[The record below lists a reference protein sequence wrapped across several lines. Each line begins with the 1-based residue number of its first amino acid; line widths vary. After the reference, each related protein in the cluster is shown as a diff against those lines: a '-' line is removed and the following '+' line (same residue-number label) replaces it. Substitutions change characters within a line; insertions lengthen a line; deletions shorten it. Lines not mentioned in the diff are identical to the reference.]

1 MALDPGINNAL
12 NEALNEA
19 WDDFAAYLARRFTQ
33 EITEAKWDWPRDPS
47 PRDIVDTGNLRR
59 SLRITRGLNPDQLE
73 TYFDWMAPYASTV
86 HDGAVFKAT
95 DSEGNPRTMPA
106 RPWTRPVLYDRATLA
121 RYFQARFALAMRRR
135 AGQ

>member
-1 MALDPGINNAL
+1 MPLDLRIDD
-12 NEALNEA
+12 ALNEA
-19 WDDFAAYLARRFTQ
+19 WDDFSAYVGRRFTK
-33 EITEAKWDWPRDPS
+33 EITDEKWEWPREPS

-59 SLRITRGLNPDQLE
+59 SLRITRGLNPNQLE
-73 TYFDWMAPYASTV
+73 TYFDWTAPYAATV

-95 DSEGNPRTMPA
+95 DAEGNARTMPA

>member
-1 MALDPGINNAL
+1 MPLDLRIDD
-12 NEALNEA
+12 ALNEA
-19 WDDFAAYLARRFTQ
+19 WDDFSAYLGRRFTK
-33 EITEAKWDWPRDPS
+33 EISDEKWEWPRDPS

-59 SLRITRGLNPDQLE
+59 SLRITRGLGQELE
-73 TYFDWMAPYASTV
+73 TYFDWTAPYAAVV

-95 DSEGNPRTMPA
+95 DAEGNARTMPA
-106 RPWTRPVLYDRATLA
+106 RPWTRPVLYDRATLT

>member
-1 MALDPGINNAL
+1 MPLDRRIDD
-12 NEALNEA
+12 ALNEA
-19 WDDFAAYLARRFTQ
+19 WDDFSAYLGRRFTA
-33 EITEAKWDWPRDPS
+33 EITAEKWDWPRDPS

-59 SLRITRGLNPDQLE
+59 SLRITRGVGGGLE
-73 TYFDWMAPYASTV
+73 TYFDWTAPYAAMV

-95 DSEGNPRTMPA
+95 DAEGNARTMTA
-106 RPWTRPVLYDRATLA
+106 RPWTRPVIYDRQTLT

>member
-1 MALDPGINNAL
+1 MPLDLRIDD
-12 NEALNEA
+12 ALNEA
-19 WDDFAAYLARRFTQ
+19 WDDFSAYLGRRFTK
-33 EITEAKWDWPRDPS
+33 EISDEKWDWPRDPS

-59 SLRITRGLNPDQLE
+59 SLRITRGLDQTQLE
-73 TYFDWMAPYASTV
+73 TYFDWTAPYAATV

-95 DSEGNPRTMPA
+95 DAEGNARSMPA
-106 RPWTRPVLYDRATLA
+106 RPWTRPVLYDRQTLT

>member
-1 MALDPGINNAL
+1 MPLDLRIDD
-12 NEALNEA
+12 ALNEA
-19 WDDFAAYLARRFTQ
+19 WDDLSAYMGRRFTA
-33 EITEAKWDWPRDPS
+33 EITAEKWDWPRDPS

-59 SLRITRGLNPDQLE
+59 SLRITRGVNQRQPE
-73 TYFDWMAPYASTV
+73 TYFDWTAPYAAMV
-86 HDGAVFKAT
+86 HDGAVFRAT
-95 DSEGNPRTMPA
+95 DADGNARSMTA